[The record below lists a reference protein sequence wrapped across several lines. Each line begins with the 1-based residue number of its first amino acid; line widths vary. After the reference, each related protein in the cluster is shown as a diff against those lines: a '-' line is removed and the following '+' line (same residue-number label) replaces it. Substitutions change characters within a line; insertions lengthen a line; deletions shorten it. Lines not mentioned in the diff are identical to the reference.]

1 MRALTFLTIL
11 FMSLSLTS
19 CFSDKAAEAEEKLE
33 EASNNVAEA
42 LKNLEKQVNSNN
54 DEEVV
59 EPVSFR
65 DFEKYFP
72 DKVKGYKKTDFGG
85 ETTSSMGFTLSQ
97 AKAKYIKGD
106 DKGITVQVTDAG
118 GFGAAMVS
126 LASWSMIRID
136 KEDSNTLERTGK
148 LNGHKSYEKWDKR
161 RNRSE
166 IALII
171 DDRLLFS
178 AQADDMS
185 LDDLKDFI
193 EDFEPGDMGKAL

>member
-1 MRALTFLTIL
+1 MVITALIAFTLV
-11 FMSLSLTS
+11 S
-19 CFSDKAAEAEEKLE
+19 CFSDKRAEAEEKLE
-33 EASNNVAEA
+33 EASKNVSDA
-42 LKNLEKQVNSNN
+42 LKNLEKQINKEEG
-54 DEEVV
+54 EEVV

-72 DKVKGYKKTDFGG
+72 EKVEGYKKTDFGG

-97 AKAKYIKGD
+97 ARAKYVKGD
-106 DKGITVQVTDAG
+106 DKGVTVQVTDAG

-126 LASWSMIRID
+126 LASWSMLRID
-136 KEDSNTLERTGK
+136 KEDSNSLERTGK

-161 RNRSE
+161 NNRSE
-166 IALII
+166 VALII

-185 LDDLKDFI
+185 LEDLRDFI
-193 EDFEPGDMGKAL
+193 EEFEPGDMGKAL